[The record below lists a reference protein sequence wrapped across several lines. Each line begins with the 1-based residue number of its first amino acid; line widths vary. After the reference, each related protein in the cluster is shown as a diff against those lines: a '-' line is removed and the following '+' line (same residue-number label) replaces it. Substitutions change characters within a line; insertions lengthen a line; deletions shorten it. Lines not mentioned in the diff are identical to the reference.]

1 MDVIVYYVDQGFG
14 RKVLKNTFS
23 LGLLG

>member
-1 MDVIVYYVDQGFG
+1 MDVIVYYVDQAFG

-23 LGLLG
+23 LG